1 MSFDFFISAQ
11 NKSSL
16 SSIDSSIFNLV
27 LDDSVD
33 DRLEFNPKDAR
44 RATDTFLSGN
54 GATRWWDKSIS
65 WIMTKGGDLAMTFE
79 HSWGDGVAVLRCF
92 NDVLDEN
99 FNRPQL
105 SSPPKKD
112 TTHAIEKR

>member
-1 MSFDFFISAQ
+1 M
-11 NKSSL
+11 
-16 SSIDSSIFNLV
+16 V
-27 LDDSVD
+27 LDDTVD
-33 DRLEFNPKDAR
+33 ERLEFNPKDAR
-44 RATDTFLSGN
+44 KAADTFLSGD

-105 SSPPKKD
+105 AKVPSAEI
-112 TTHAIEKR
+112 TVVVEK